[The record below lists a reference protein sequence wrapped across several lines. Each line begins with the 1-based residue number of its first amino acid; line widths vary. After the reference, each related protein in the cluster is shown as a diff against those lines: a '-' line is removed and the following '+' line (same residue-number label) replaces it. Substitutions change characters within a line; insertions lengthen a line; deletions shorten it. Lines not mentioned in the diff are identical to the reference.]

1 MLKMNYFLRL
11 SLVVLF
17 IWTSFP
23 LLAKDDKKKG
33 ATELGAFQGGV
44 LYSLPRTGIR
54 IFAEVTQEKFF
65 HGPYFEFAQKYIGI
79 KNAPSA
85 DGETWRI
92 TNLRLEPFGTPDPS
106 EVHRAN
112 GAVSSMLSLSDEG
125 VLLGI
130 NTQVKAEPAK
140 VATTVFTPSVVLP
153 KEIWPELSMNSYFED
168 KDSTRQSSSKVKSF
182 EEKAAEA
189 ASDILRLRK
198 QRSLILDPDYA
209 HLPPDGKA
217 YELVVQELNKVSS
230 EYEALFI
237 GKTFKASHTYVF
249 EVVPDAKANKPL
261 VAFRFSSN
269 SGVMAES
276 NIAGKPIM
284 LELDSSADLTR
295 SIESKSIPVAG
306 ETSANGLFYRTPGA
320 VVARLISGSDV
331 LAQARLSMA
340 QFGVVSAFPDGLF
353 SGDYSIEL
361 HPATGAI
368 RRVGN

>member
-1 MLKMNYFLRL
+1 MNYFLKL
-11 SLVVLF
+11 SLAILF
-17 IWTSFP
+17 VWTSFP

-44 LYSLPRTGIR
+44 VYSLPRTGIR
-54 IFAEVTQEKFF
+54 IFADVAQEKFF
-65 HGPYFEFAQKYIGI
+65 HGPYYEFAQRYIGI

-85 DGETWRI
+85 DGEQWRI
-92 TNLRLEPFGTPDPS
+92 INLRIETFGTPDPL
-106 EVHRAN
+106 EVHKAN
-112 GAVSSMLSLSDEG
+112 GAVGSMLSLSDEG

-130 NTQVKAEPAK
+130 NSSVKAEPVK

-153 KEIWPELSMNSYFED
+153 KEIWPELSMHSFFED
-168 KDSTRQSSSKVKSF
+168 KDSTKQSSGKVKSF

-198 QRSLILDPDYA
+198 QKSLLLDADYDN
-209 HLPPDGKA
+209 LPPDGKA
-217 YELVVQELNKVSS
+217 YEVVTAELNKVISD
-230 EYEALFI
+230 YEALFI
-237 GKTFKASHTYVF
+237 GKTYKATHTYVF
-249 EVVPDAKANKPL
+249 EVVPDAKGAKAL
-261 VAFRFSSN
+261 VAFRFSST
-269 SGVMAES
+269 SGVMSDS

-284 LELDSSADLTR
+284 LDLDSSADLTR
-295 SIESKSIPVAG
+295 SVESKSIPVAG

-320 VVARLISGSDV
+320 VVARLLNGSDV

-361 HPATGAI
+361 HPVTGAI